1 LTTPQALTLFDTA
14 THTTT
19 PLLAATHLN
28 PTTLR
33 NQRETLSPLL
43 RGLVPEGRRRA
54 SGARGGTASSPVR
67 QLEGLSKDQRAQA
80 LIDLV
85 RAQVAAVLGHSDP
98 TTIGAERAFQD
109 LGFDSLTAVELRN
122 QLNNTTGLRLPT
134 TLVFDHPNPTA
145 LAAHLDAELFG
156 EEGAAT
162 AAVVRADSASL
173 EPIAIVGMA
182 CRYPGGVSSPEDLWN
197 LVANGTDAISQFP
210 SNRGWD
216 LENLYDPD
224 PDHTGTSYTRQGG
237 FLHEADLFDPEF
249 FGMSPREATATDPQQ
264 RLLLE
269 TAWEAMESAG
279 VVPATLRGSRTGV
292 FAGVMY
298 HDYATTTGSVPED
311 LEGYLAAG
319 SAGSVASGRMS
330 YTFGFEG
337 PAVTVDTACSSS
349 LVALHMAASA
359 LRNGECDLALAG
371 GVTVMATPTTFVE
384 FSRQRGL
391 STDGRCKSFS
401 DDADGTGWSEGV
413 GLLLVERLS
422 DARKNGHR
430 ILAVVRG
437 TAVNQDGASNG
448 LTAPNG
454 PSQERVIRQAL
465 ANAGLTAN
473 DIDAVEAHGTGTRLG
488 DPIEAQA
495 LLATYGQDR
504 PTDTPLHLGSLK
516 SNIGHTQAA
525 AGVGGIIKMIEA
537 MRHGVL
543 PKTLHA
549 GKPSSHIDWNAG
561 AVELL
566 TEAHDWPET
575 EGRPRRAGVSSFG
588 ISGTNAHVLIE
599 EPPVAE
605 ENGSEA
611 PASVP
616 VVPWVLSGK
625 TEQAVRD
632 QANRLLTYLEQHPDR
647 PLTDIGH
654 ALATERAAF
663 DHRAVVTGTSTDD
676 LLLGLTALAEGTKAA
691 NVVTGE
697 AATGRRTAFLFTG
710 QGAQRIGMGQTLYD
724 TFPAYAKAFDQVT
737 AALDPHLPHPLH
749 DVIRHGTHLD
759 DTQYTQ
765 PALFAVEVAL
775 THLLQTWGITP
786 DYVTGHSIGELAAA
800 HIAGVFSLDDA
811 AKLVA
816 ARGRLMQSAPTG
828 GAMIAIEGTED
839 EITASLTGHEAS
851 VSIAAINATTSVV
864 ISGDTDRV
872 EEIAQQWTSAG
883 RRTHRLT
890 VSHAFHSPHMD
901 GILNAFQETAAT
913 VTYHPPRIPLISTL
927 TGQPATT
934 EQLTSPHYW
943 TQQIRGTVRFTDALH
958 QLTEQGAHTLI
969 EIGPDAVLTALAR
982 QTLNHTTATALL
994 RRDHNEAETL
1004 ITGIA
1009 HAYTTGT
1016 DVNWTAYLGP
1026 RPTTPVTLPTYAF
1039 QHQRYWLER
1048 KVSGKA
1054 PGGGDQL
1061 GHPLLDSKV
1070 ELAGGEGVLFS
1081 GRVSAQAHPWLEAY
1095 AVLDAPVLPA
1105 AALVDLVV
1113 RAGDEL
1119 GANALT
1125 AFTVHAPLVL
1135 ARTVSTEIQ
1144 LVFAGADAGEPG
1156 THAFTLYARP
1166 AEADAPWT
1174 TYAEGVLATDTAPHA
1189 HPADGDGGGSEVELA
1204 EELLP
1209 EAVRY
1214 GLHPALLE
1222 AALRA
1227 VELAGAVAPA
1237 GAGTVAVPATWQD
1250 VRLHA
1255 SGATSVRVQW
1265 QPLGERAVAVR
1276 LTDAVGAPVLTIGR
1290 VAFDDVPAERFAAGG
1305 AAALPLYREEW
1316 GAVGLS
1322 PAEEPLRWADLGKR
1336 EATGTGYAVLA
1347 EAAEAIAAG
1356 APVDALRVWV
1366 RAGADADVL
1375 DALHTRTGEA
1385 LALVQEYLADER
1397 LAAVPLAVVT
1407 HGTEAAGP
1415 EAAEP
1420 AGSGAVGAAVRG
1432 LLRSTQA
1439 EAPGRIFLFD
1449 VLDGE
1454 RDPGRLDA
1462 LFSAVIA
1469 AGEPQAAVQGGE
1481 IRLPR
1486 LRRETSETSGAAGSA
1501 GTGTGTGT
1509 RWDASG
1515 TVLITGGTG
1524 ALGALVAR
1532 HLVAEHGVR
1541 HLLLLSRRG
1550 PAAPGAGDLVAELA
1564 EAGAT
1569 AKVVAADAGD
1579 RAALAAALESV
1590 PAGHPL
1596 TGVVHAAGVLDNALI
1611 ADLTPRSLAEVL
1623 ASKADAAWHLHE
1635 LTKDLPLSAFVLFS
1649 STAGVMGGP
1658 GQANHAAAD
1667 AFVDALAELRGA
1679 HGLPA
1684 TAIGWGLWDADDI
1697 GGGVNAGLA
1706 DASRKR
1712 YLKEGFRFLAARDG
1726 LALLDAALAGGRP
1739 RLVALPLD
1747 VAAMR
1752 AGGQVPELFR
1762 DLVRVPGRP
1771 GAANVAE
1778 AGAAGGAQTLGTR
1791 LAALSGEEREQLVLD
1806 LVREEI
1812 AAVLGHAGAHEVG
1825 AERAFQDLGF
1835 DSLTAVDLRNRLMA
1849 RTGLRLPSTLVFDH
1863 PSPKELGLHLL
1874 GRMDLGD
1881 GPGNASA
1888 LDALERLEATLL
1900 GSGDRRDEETRSAV
1914 ASRLQALLARLTEE
1928 EPGDD
1933 GAADIAD
1940 AIGSASADDLFAFI
1954 DNQLGRSAN

>member
-1 LTTPQALTLFDTA
+1 P
-14 THTTT
+14 TT
-19 PLLAATHLN
+19 PL
-28 PTTLR
+28 
-33 NQRETLSPLL
+33 
-43 RGLVPEGRRRA
+43 
-54 SGARGGTASSPVR
+54 
-67 QLEGLSKDQRAQA
+67 
-80 LIDLV
+80 
-85 RAQVAAVLGHSDP
+85 
-98 TTIGAERAFQD
+98 
-109 LGFDSLTAVELRN
+109 
-122 QLNNTTGLRLPT
+122 
-134 TLVFDHPNPTA
+134 
-145 LAAHLDAELFG
+145 
-156 EEGAAT
+156 
-162 AAVVRADSASL
+162 
-173 EPIAIVGMA
+173 
-182 CRYPGGVSSPEDLWN
+182 
-197 LVANGTDAISQFP
+197 
-210 SNRGWD
+210 
-216 LENLYDPD
+216 
-224 PDHTGTSYTRQGG
+224 
-237 FLHEADLFDPEF
+237 
-249 FGMSPREATATDPQQ
+249 
-264 RLLLE
+264 
-269 TAWEAMESAG
+269 
-279 VVPATLRGSRTGV
+279 
-292 FAGVMY
+292 
-298 HDYATTTGSVPED
+298 
-311 LEGYLAAG
+311 
-319 SAGSVASGRMS
+319 
-330 YTFGFEG
+330 
-337 PAVTVDTACSSS
+337 
-349 LVALHMAASA
+349 
-359 LRNGECDLALAG
+359 
-371 GVTVMATPTTFVE
+371 
-384 FSRQRGL
+384 
-391 STDGRCKSFS
+391 
-401 DDADGTGWSEGV
+401 
-413 GLLLVERLS
+413 
-422 DARKNGHR
+422 
-430 ILAVVRG
+430 
-437 TAVNQDGASNG
+437 
-448 LTAPNG
+448 
-454 PSQERVIRQAL
+454 
-465 ANAGLTAN
+465 
-473 DIDAVEAHGTGTRLG
+473 
-488 DPIEAQA
+488 
-495 LLATYGQDR
+495 
-504 PTDTPLHLGSLK
+504 
-516 SNIGHTQAA
+516 
-525 AGVGGIIKMIEA
+525 
-537 MRHGVL
+537 
-543 PKTLHA
+543 
-549 GKPSSHIDWNAG
+549 
-561 AVELL
+561 
-566 TEAHDWPET
+566 
-575 EGRPRRAGVSSFG
+575 
-588 ISGTNAHVLIE
+588 
-599 EPPVAE
+599 
-605 ENGSEA
+605 
-611 PASVP
+611 
-616 VVPWVLSGK
+616 
-625 TEQAVRD
+625 
-632 QANRLLTYLEQHPDR
+632 
-647 PLTDIGH
+647 
-654 ALATERAAF
+654 
-663 DHRAVVTGTSTDD
+663 
-676 LLLGLTALAEGTKAA
+676 
-691 NVVTGE
+691 
-697 AATGRRTAFLFTG
+697 
-710 QGAQRIGMGQTLYD
+710 
-724 TFPAYAKAFDQVT
+724 
-737 AALDPHLPHPLH
+737 
-749 DVIRHGTHLD
+749 
-759 DTQYTQ
+759 
-765 PALFAVEVAL
+765 
-775 THLLQTWGITP
+775 
-786 DYVTGHSIGELAAA
+786 
-800 HIAGVFSLDDA
+800 
-811 AKLVA
+811 
-816 ARGRLMQSAPTG
+816 
-828 GAMIAIEGTED
+828 
-839 EITASLTGHEAS
+839 
-851 VSIAAINATTSVV
+851 
-864 ISGDTDRV
+864 
-872 EEIAQQWTSAG
+872 
-883 RRTHRLT
+883 
-890 VSHAFHSPHMD
+890 
-901 GILNAFQETAAT
+901 
-913 VTYHPPRIPLISTL
+913 
-927 TGQPATT
+927 
-934 EQLTSPHYW
+934 
-943 TQQIRGTVRFTDALH
+943 
-958 QLTEQGAHTLI
+958 
-969 EIGPDAVLTALAR
+969 
-982 QTLNHTTATALL
+982 
-994 RRDHNEAETL
+994 
-1004 ITGIA
+1004 
-1009 HAYTTGT
+1009 
-1016 DVNWTAYLGP
+1016 
-1026 RPTTPVTLPTYAF
+1026 TLPTYAF

-1048 KVSGKA
+1048 KISGKA
-1054 PGGGDQL
+1054 PGGGNQF

-1144 LVFAGADAGEPG
+1144 LVFAGAGEPG

-1189 HPADGDGGGSEVELA
+1189 APADSDGGGGSEVELA
-1204 EELLP
+1204 NELLP

-1237 GAGTVAVPATWQD
+1237 GAGTFAVPAAWQD

-1255 SGATSVRVQW
+1255 SGATSVRVGW

-1316 GAVGLS
+1316 GAADLS
-1322 PAEEPLRWADLGKR
+1322 PAEEPLRWADLGTG

-1375 DALHTRTGEA
+1375 DALHTRTGEV

-1415 EAAEP
+1415 

-1432 LLRSTQA
+1432 LLRSAQA

-1449 VLDGE
+1449 VLDGERGTGGE

-1469 AGEPQAAVQGGE
+1469 AGEPQAAVHGGG

-1486 LRRETSETSGAAGSA
+1486 LRRETSGAAGSA
-1501 GTGTGTGT
+1501 GAGTG
-1509 RWDASG
+1509 WDASG

-1524 ALGALVAR
+1524 ALGSLVAR

-1541 HLLLLSRRG
+1541 QLLLLSRRG

-1564 EAGAT
+1564 QAGAT
-1569 AKVVAADAGD
+1569 ATVVAADAGD

-1596 TGVVHAAGVLDNALI
+1596 TAVVHAAGVLDNALI

-1649 STAGVMGGP
+1649 STAGVIGGP
-1658 GQANHAAAD
+1658 GQANHATAD

-1739 RLVALPLD
+1739 RLVAVPLD

-1900 GSGDRRDEETRSAV
+1900 GSGDRRDEEARSAV